1 MPSRKSDLPPATRP
15 DLTSVPAAAGEPP
28 RWRRRKDAR
37 PQEIVAA
44 AMEVFA
50 ERGFAAARLEEV
62 AARAGV
68 SKGTLYLYFASK
80 EELFK
85 AVIRAAILPNLYQA
99 EALVA
104 SAGGPCFPVLER
116 LLRMVAQL
124 IATTR
129 MAVIPRLVIAE
140 AGNFPE
146 LAAFYH
152 REVIRRGFG
161 VLGGLLRRG
170 MESGEF
176 RPMAIDPSVRLIVAP
191 LLMSALWRTSFDGVD
206 GESPLDV
213 TALVDMHIGNLRR
226 VLLRDAQ
233 PQTGAGP
240 AGVGE
245 EAS

>member
-1 MPSRKSDLPPATRP
+1 MPSRQSGPNSDP
-15 DLTSVPAAAGEPP
+15 DSGPVPSGDPP
-28 RWRRRKDAR
+28 RWRRRKEAR

-44 AMEVFA
+44 AMDVFA

-68 SKGTLYLYFASK
+68 SKGTLYLYFPSK
-80 EELFK
+80 DELFK
-85 AVIRAAILPNLYQA
+85 AVIRAAILPNLQQA

-104 SAGGPCFPVLER
+104 AAGGPCFPVLEG
-116 LLRMVAQL
+116 LLRMVARL

-161 VLGGLLRRG
+161 VLAALLRRG
-170 MESGEF
+170 IDSGEF
-176 RPMAIDPSVRLIVAP
+176 RPVEVDPTVRLIVAP
-191 LLMSALWRTSFDGVD
+191 LLMSAVWRTSFDGVD
-206 GESPLDV
+206 GEPPLDV
-213 TALVDMHIGNLRR
+213 AALMEIHIDNLRR
-226 VLLRDAQ
+226 VLLRD
-233 PQTGAGP
+233 TGDGAGEGAP
-240 AGVGE
+240 
-245 EAS
+245 

>member
-1 MPSRKSDLPPATRP
+1 MPSRQSGPVSDP
-15 DLTSVPAAAGEPP
+15 DSGPVSPGDPP
-28 RWRRRKDAR
+28 RWRRRKEAR

-44 AMEVFA
+44 AMDVFA

-68 SKGTLYLYFASK
+68 SKGTLYLYFPSK
-80 EELFK
+80 DELFK
-85 AVIRAAILPNLYQA
+85 AVIRAAILPNLQQA

-104 SAGGPCFPVLER
+104 AAGGPCFPVLER
-116 LLRMVAQL
+116 LLRMVARL

-161 VLGGLLRRG
+161 LLAALLRRG
-170 MESGEF
+170 IDSGEF
-176 RPMAIDPSVRLIVAP
+176 RPVAVDPTVRLIVAP
-191 LLMSALWRTSFDGVD
+191 LLMSAVWRTSFDGVD
-206 GESPLDV
+206 GEPPLDV
-213 TALVDMHIGNLRR
+213 TALVETHIDNLRR
-226 VLLRDAQ
+226 ALLRKTEDLAEE
-233 PQTGAGP
+233 GAP
-240 AGVGE
+240 
-245 EAS
+245 

>member
-1 MPSRKSDLPPATRP
+1 MPSRKSGPPPEARP
-15 DLTSVPAAAGEPP
+15 ALASDPAASGEPP

-68 SKGTLYLYFASK
+68 SKGTLYLYFPSK

-85 AVIRAAILPNLYQA
+85 AVIRAAILPNLQQA

-116 LLRMVAQL
+116 LLRMVARL

-176 RPMAIDPSVRLIVAP
+176 RPMELEPSVRLIVAP
-191 LLMSALWRTSFDGVD
+191 LLMSAVWRTSFDGVD
-206 GESPLDV
+206 GEPPMDV
-213 TALVDMHIGNLRR
+213 AALVEVHIDNLRR
-226 VLLRDAQ
+226 VLLRDAD
-233 PQTGAGP
+233 PQTGRTAAGED
-240 AGVGE
+240 V
-245 EAS
+245 S

>member
-1 MPSRKSDLPPATRP
+1 MPSRQSGPNSDP
-15 DLTSVPAAAGEPP
+15 DSGPVPSGDPP
-28 RWRRRKDAR
+28 RWRRRKEAR

-44 AMEVFA
+44 AMDVFA

-68 SKGTLYLYFASK
+68 SKGTLYLYFPSK
-80 EELFK
+80 DELFK
-85 AVIRAAILPNLYQA
+85 AVIRAAILPNLQQA

-104 SAGGPCFPVLER
+104 AAGGPCFPVLER
-116 LLRMVAQL
+116 LLRMVARL

-161 VLGGLLRRG
+161 VLAALLRRG
-170 MESGEF
+170 IDSGEF
-176 RPMAIDPSVRLIVAP
+176 RPVEVDPTVRLIVAP
-191 LLMSALWRTSFDGVD
+191 LLMSAVWRTSLDGVD
-206 GESPLDV
+206 GEPPLDV
-213 TALVDMHIGNLRR
+213 AALMEIHIDNLRR
-226 VLLRDAQ
+226 VLLRD
-233 PQTGAGP
+233 TGDGAGEGAP
-240 AGVGE
+240 
-245 EAS
+245 

>member
-1 MPSRKSDLPPATRP
+1 MPSRPSGPNSDSDSAPSG
-15 DLTSVPAAAGEPP
+15 DPP
-28 RWRRRKDAR
+28 RWRRRKEAR

-44 AMEVFA
+44 AMDVFA

-68 SKGTLYLYFASK
+68 SKGTLYLYFPSK
-80 EELFK
+80 DELFK
-85 AVIRAAILPNLYQA
+85 AVIRAAILPNLQQA

-104 SAGGPCFPVLER
+104 AAGGPCFPVLER
-116 LLRMVAQL
+116 LLRMVARL

-161 VLGGLLRRG
+161 VLASLLQRG
-170 MESGEF
+170 IDTGEF
-176 RPMAIDPSVRLIVAP
+176 RPVAVDPTVRLIVAP
-191 LLMSALWRTSFDGVD
+191 LLMSAVWRTSFDGVD
-206 GESPLDV
+206 GEPPLDV
-213 TALVDMHIGNLRR
+213 TALVEIHIDNLRR
-226 VLLRDAQ
+226 VLLRKAED
-233 PQTGAGP
+233 GAREGAP
-240 AGVGE
+240 
-245 EAS
+245 

>member
-1 MPSRKSDLPPATRP
+1 ARPPDPGPESSSDG
-15 DLTSVPAAAGEPP
+15 DLP
-28 RWRRRKDAR
+28 RWRRRKGAR

-68 SKGTLYLYFASK
+68 SKGTLYLYFPSK
-80 EELFK
+80 DELFK
-85 AVIRAAILPNLYQA
+85 AVIRAAILPNLEQA

-104 SAGGPCFPVLER
+104 AVGGPCFPLLER
-116 LLRMVAQL
+116 LLRMVARL

-161 VLGGLLRRG
+161 VVAALLRRG
-170 MESGEF
+170 IESGEF
-176 RPMAIDPSVRLIVAP
+176 REMPIDPNVRLIVAP
-191 LLMSALWRTSFDGVD
+191 LLMSAVWRTSFDGVD
-206 GESPLDV
+206 CEPTLDV
-213 TALVDMHIGNLRR
+213 TALVEVHLGNLRR
-226 VLLRDAQ
+226 VLLSDA
-233 PQTGAGP
+233 GDRARAGEDAP
-240 AGVGE
+240 
-245 EAS
+245 

>member
-1 MPSRKSDLPPATRP
+1 MPSRQPGPNSDPDPVPPG
-15 DLTSVPAAAGEPP
+15 DPP
-28 RWRRRKDAR
+28 RWRRRKEAR

-44 AMEVFA
+44 AMDVFA

-68 SKGTLYLYFASK
+68 SKGTLYLYFPSK
-80 EELFK
+80 DELFK
-85 AVIRAAILPNLYQA
+85 AVIRAAILPNLQQA

-104 SAGGPCFPVLER
+104 AAGGPCFPVLER
-116 LLRMVAQL
+116 LLRMVARL

-161 VLGGLLRRG
+161 LLAALLRRG
-170 MESGEF
+170 VENGEF
-176 RPMAIDPSVRLIVAP
+176 RPVAVDPTVRLIVAP
-191 LLMSALWRTSFDGVD
+191 LLMSAVWRTSFDGVD
-206 GESPLDV
+206 GEPPLDV
-213 TALVDMHIGNLRR
+213 TALVEIHIDNLRR
-226 VLLRDAQ
+226 VLLCKAED
-233 PQTGAGP
+233 GAREGAP
-240 AGVGE
+240 
-245 EAS
+245 

>member
-1 MPSRKSDLPPATRP
+1 MPSRQSDP
-15 DLTSVPAAAGEPP
+15 DPNPSGGPP

-68 SKGTLYLYFASK
+68 SKGTLYLYFPSK
-80 EELFK
+80 DELFK
-85 AVIRAAILPNLYQA
+85 AVIRAAILPNLQQA

-104 SAGGPCFPVLER
+104 AAGGPCFPVLER
-116 LLRMVAQL
+116 LLRMVARL

-161 VLGGLLRRG
+161 VLAALLRRG
-170 MESGEF
+170 IDNGEF
-176 RPMAIDPSVRLIVAP
+176 RPVPVDPTVRLIVAP
-191 LLMSALWRTSFDGVD
+191 LLMSAVWRTSFDGVD
-206 GESPLDV
+206 GEPPLDV
-213 TALVDMHIGNLRR
+213 TALVETHIGNLRR
-226 VLLRDAQ
+226 VLLRDA
-233 PQTGAGP
+233 GE
-240 AGVGE
+240 GVP
-245 EAS
+245 

>member
-1 MPSRKSDLPPATRP
+1 MPSRQSGPNSDP
-15 DLTSVPAAAGEPP
+15 DSGPVPSGDPP
-28 RWRRRKDAR
+28 RWRRRKEAR

-44 AMEVFA
+44 AMDVFA

-68 SKGTLYLYFASK
+68 SKGTLYLYFSSK
-80 EELFK
+80 DELFK
-85 AVIRAAILPNLYQA
+85 AVIRAAILPNLQQA

-104 SAGGPCFPVLER
+104 AAGGPCFPVLER
-116 LLRMVAQL
+116 LLRMVARL

-161 VLGGLLRRG
+161 VLAALLRRG
-170 MESGEF
+170 IDSGEF
-176 RPMAIDPSVRLIVAP
+176 RPVEVDPTVRLIVAP
-191 LLMSALWRTSFDGVD
+191 LLMSAVWRTSFDGVD
-206 GESPLDV
+206 GEPPLDV
-213 TALVDMHIGNLRR
+213 AALVEIHIDNLRR
-226 VLLRDAQ
+226 VLLRD
-233 PQTGAGP
+233 TGDGAGEG
-240 AGVGE
+240 AL
-245 EAS
+245 

>member
-1 MPSRKSDLPPATRP
+1 MPSRQSGPNSDP
-15 DLTSVPAAAGEPP
+15 DSGPVPSGDPP
-28 RWRRRKDAR
+28 RWRRRKEAR

-44 AMEVFA
+44 AMDVFA

-68 SKGTLYLYFASK
+68 SKGTLYLYFPSK
-80 EELFK
+80 DELFK
-85 AVIRAAILPNLYQA
+85 AVIRAAILPNLQQA

-104 SAGGPCFPVLER
+104 AAGGPCFPVLER
-116 LLRMVAQL
+116 LLRMVARL

-161 VLGGLLRRG
+161 VLAALLRRG
-170 MESGEF
+170 IDSGEF
-176 RPMAIDPSVRLIVAP
+176 RPVEVDPTVRLIVAP
-191 LLMSALWRTSFDGVD
+191 LLMSAVWRTSFDGVD
-206 GESPLDV
+206 GEPPLDV
-213 TALVDMHIGNLRR
+213 AALMEIHIDNLRR
-226 VLLRDAQ
+226 VLLRD
-233 PQTGAGP
+233 TGDGAGEGAP
-240 AGVGE
+240 
-245 EAS
+245 

>member
-1 MPSRKSDLPPATRP
+1 MPSRQSGPNSDP
-15 DLTSVPAAAGEPP
+15 DSGPVPSGDPP
-28 RWRRRKDAR
+28 RWRRRKEAR

-44 AMEVFA
+44 AMDVFA

-68 SKGTLYLYFASK
+68 SKGTLYLYFPSK
-80 EELFK
+80 DELFK
-85 AVIRAAILPNLYQA
+85 AVIRAAILPNLQQA

-104 SAGGPCFPVLER
+104 AAGGPCLPVLER
-116 LLRMVAQL
+116 LLRMVARL

-161 VLGGLLRRG
+161 VLAALLRRG
-170 MESGEF
+170 IDSGEF
-176 RPMAIDPSVRLIVAP
+176 RPVEVDPTVRLIVAP
-191 LLMSALWRTSFDGVD
+191 LLMSAVWRTSFDGVD
-206 GESPLDV
+206 GEPPLDV
-213 TALVDMHIGNLRR
+213 AALMEIHIDNLRR
-226 VLLRDAQ
+226 VLLRD
-233 PQTGAGP
+233 TGDGAGEGTP
-240 AGVGE
+240 
-245 EAS
+245 

>member
-1 MPSRKSDLPPATRP
+1 MPSRQSGPNSDP
-15 DLTSVPAAAGEPP
+15 DSGPVPSGDPP
-28 RWRRRKDAR
+28 RWRRRKEAR

-44 AMEVFA
+44 AMDVFA

-68 SKGTLYLYFASK
+68 SKGTLYLYFPSK
-80 EELFK
+80 DELFK
-85 AVIRAAILPNLYQA
+85 AVIRAAILPNLQQA

-104 SAGGPCFPVLER
+104 AAGGPCFPVLER
-116 LLRMVAQL
+116 LLRMVARL

-161 VLGGLLRRG
+161 VLAALLRRG
-170 MESGEF
+170 IDCGEF
-176 RPMAIDPSVRLIVAP
+176 RPVEVDPTVRLIVAP
-191 LLMSALWRTSFDGVD
+191 LLMSAVWRTSFDGVD
-206 GESPLDV
+206 GEPPLDV
-213 TALVDMHIGNLRR
+213 AALMEIHIDNLRR
-226 VLLRDAQ
+226 VLLRD
-233 PQTGAGP
+233 TGDGAGEGAP
-240 AGVGE
+240 
-245 EAS
+245 

>member
-1 MPSRKSDLPPATRP
+1 MPSRQSGPNSDP
-15 DLTSVPAAAGEPP
+15 DSGPVPSGDPP
-28 RWRRRKDAR
+28 RWRRRKEAR

-44 AMEVFA
+44 AMDVFA

-68 SKGTLYLYFASK
+68 SKGTLYLYFSSK
-80 EELFK
+80 DELFK
-85 AVIRAAILPNLYQA
+85 AVIRAAILPNLQQA

-104 SAGGPCFPVLER
+104 AAGGPCFPVLER
-116 LLRMVAQL
+116 LLRTVARL

-161 VLGGLLRRG
+161 VLAALLRRG
-170 MESGEF
+170 IDSGEF
-176 RPMAIDPSVRLIVAP
+176 RPVEVDPTVRLIVAP
-191 LLMSALWRTSFDGVD
+191 LLMSAVWRTSFDGVD
-206 GESPLDV
+206 GEPPLDV
-213 TALVDMHIGNLRR
+213 AALMEIHIDNLRR
-226 VLLRDAQ
+226 VLLRD
-233 PQTGAGP
+233 TGDGAGESAP
-240 AGVGE
+240 
-245 EAS
+245 

>member
-1 MPSRKSDLPPATRP
+1 MPSRHPNPDPAP
-15 DLTSVPAAAGEPP
+15 DGDPP

-68 SKGTLYLYFASK
+68 SKGTLYLYFPSK

-85 AVIRAAILPNLYQA
+85 AVIRAAILPNLEQA
-99 EALVA
+99 EAMVA
-104 SAGGPCFPVLER
+104 SAGGPCFPLLER
-116 LLRMVAQL
+116 LLRMVARL

-152 REVIRRGFG
+152 HEVIRRGFG
-161 VLGGLLRRG
+161 VVSALLWRG
-170 MESGEF
+170 IGSGEF
-176 RPMAIDPSVRLIVAP
+176 RPMPVDPSVRLIVAP
-191 LLMSALWRTSFDGVD
+191 LLMSAVWRTSFDGVD
-206 GESPLDV
+206 GEPPLDV
-213 TALVDMHIGNLRR
+213 PALMEVHIDNLRR
-226 VLLRDAQ
+226 VLLRD
-233 PQTGAGP
+233 TGDGAG
-240 AGVGE
+240 AGDG
-245 EAS
+245 AP

>member
-1 MPSRKSDLPPATRP
+1 MPSRQSGPNSDPDSGPLPSG
-15 DLTSVPAAAGEPP
+15 DPP
-28 RWRRRKDAR
+28 RWRRRKEAR

-44 AMEVFA
+44 AMDVFA

-68 SKGTLYLYFASK
+68 SKGTLYLYFPSK
-80 EELFK
+80 DELFK
-85 AVIRAAILPNLYQA
+85 AVIRAAILPNLQQA

-104 SAGGPCFPVLER
+104 AAGRPCFPVLER
-116 LLRMVAQL
+116 LLRMVARL

-161 VLGGLLRRG
+161 VLAALLRRG
-170 MESGEF
+170 IDSGEF
-176 RPMAIDPSVRLIVAP
+176 RPVEVDPTVRLIVAP
-191 LLMSALWRTSFDGVD
+191 LLMSAVWRTSFDGVD
-206 GESPLDV
+206 GEPPLDV
-213 TALVDMHIGNLRR
+213 AALMEIHIDNLRR
-226 VLLRDAQ
+226 VLLRD
-233 PQTGAGP
+233 TGDGAGEGAP
-240 AGVGE
+240 
-245 EAS
+245 